1 MSNWKMR
8 NPDDMYKRAKSSA
21 FNLGRDVQF
30 YEFMDW
36 IEKDMN
42 IKSSIFNTEPRSAGL
57 LLGMI
62 PRMDSVCS
70 SASGLKEFKKND

>member
-57 LLGMI
+57 L
-62 PRMDSVCS
+62 
-70 SASGLKEFKKND
+70 